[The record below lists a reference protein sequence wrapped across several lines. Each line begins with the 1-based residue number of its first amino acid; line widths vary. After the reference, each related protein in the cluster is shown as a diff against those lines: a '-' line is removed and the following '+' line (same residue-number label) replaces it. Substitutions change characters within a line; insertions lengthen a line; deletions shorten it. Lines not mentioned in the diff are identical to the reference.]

1 MMNNVLDV
9 GDFLDS
15 YQKNLPIIPTC
26 GQEADWYRYWQAAEM
41 NHLDPALM
49 ALKGGI
55 HAPNLAYVFIS
66 GYQAAMRYVF
76 PEIPDDGWAA
86 FAASED
92 SHNPIQNPPLL
103 ATNTADTIILTGT
116 KSWVAQSKSVD
127 YLIVTAKSDNDGRVM
142 ILVKTAHKGLELS
155 HREAPSFLTDM
166 SQGFARFSEVTV
178 EKNAFIPGER
188 LKTFMKSESKFIML
202 ALSGWFY
209 SQSLIN
215 KLALSDDFKSLA
227 TDYFSACRDNNVKVT
242 TLATLDTRL
251 QSLFNE
257 FSNQSD
263 TSTIANW
270 QGDRALV
277 STYSKGIQAR
287 AAKIE
292 NN

>member
-1 MMNNVLDV
+1 MTNNVLDV
-9 GDFLDS
+9 DDFLDS
-15 YQKNLPIIPTC
+15 YRKNQPIIPKC
-26 GQEADWYRYWQAAEM
+26 EQEADWYRYWQSAEM

-66 GYQAAMRYVF
+66 GYQAAMRHVF
-76 PEIPDDGWAA
+76 PEIPDNGWTA

-92 SHNPIQNPPLL
+92 SQNPDQNPPLV

-127 YLIVTAKSDNDGRVM
+127 YLIVTAKSVTNGRVM
-142 ILVKTAHKGLELS
+142 ILVKTAQKGLELS
-155 HREAPSFLTDM
+155 HRDAPSFLADM
-166 SQGFARFSEVTV
+166 SQGFARFSEVAV
-178 EKNAFIPGER
+178 EKNAIIPGER

-215 KLALSDDFKSLA
+215 QLTLADNFKALA
-227 TDYFSACRDNNVKVT
+227 TDYFSVCRDNAVKVT
-242 TLATLDTRL
+242 TLAALDTRL

-263 TSTIANW
+263 ISTIANW

-277 STYSKGIQAR
+277 STYSKGIQTR
-287 AAKIE
+287 AAKIG